1 MFVLQVEIG
10 VVVVHNVC
18 VCVKVA
24 LFYIGMSPKPVV
36 KAYDLEDKLNLK
48 SLRIIY
54 LQTNASFWISSHGT
68 PGFAIHAHTS

>member
-1 MFVLQVEIG
+1 MFTRLFSCLFYKLKLG
-10 VVVVHNVC
+10 LLLFTMC

-48 SLRIIY
+48 SLRIID
-54 LQTNASFWISSHGT
+54 
-68 PGFAIHAHTS
+68 